1 MIEIFIDI
9 IIVNLLEIFLAR
21 VFFLYNAK
29 FKYNTLRVSLSSP
42 IMANF
47 FFFFGEIFNL

>member
-21 VFFLYNAK
+21 VLFYVMQNLSTILYV
-29 FKYNTLRVSLSSP
+29 FH
-42 IMANF
+42 
-47 FFFFGEIFNL
+47 